1 MSDENGKSVVARLNN
16 VWLAW
21 FCVYMVTGA
30 YAMMQNRTSFFA
42 GTLDYIESLWIKL
55 FFLNI
60 PLQIVLALVAFQLNK
75 SSQIGMRKV
84 GAVVAMINTG
94 LIVLHILISVLVH
107 FTR

>member
-1 MSDENGKSVVARLNN
+1 MSDKNDKSVVSRLTN

-21 FCVYMVTGA
+21 FCVYMVSGA

-42 GTLDYIESLWIKL
+42 GTLDHVESLWIKL
-55 FFLNI
+55 VFLNI
-60 PLQIVLALVAFQLNK
+60 PLQIVLALVSSQLDK
-75 SSQIGMRKV
+75 SSQVGMRKV

>member
-1 MSDENGKSVVARLNN
+1 MSDENGKSVVSRLTN

-21 FCVYMVTGA
+21 FCVYMVSGA

-42 GTLDYIESLWIKL
+42 GTLDHVESLWIKL
-55 FFLNI
+55 VFLNI
-60 PLQIVLALVAFQLNK
+60 PLQIVLALVSSQLDK
-75 SSQIGMRKV
+75 SSQVGMRKV

-94 LIVLHILISVLVH
+94 LIVLHILISMLVH

>member
-1 MSDENGKSVVARLNN
+1 MSDENGKSVVSRLTN

-21 FCVYMVTGA
+21 FCVYMVSGA

-42 GTLDYIESLWIKL
+42 GTVDHVESLWIML
-55 FFLNI
+55 AFLNI
-60 PLQIVLALVAFQLNK
+60 PLQIVLALVASQLDK

>member
-1 MSDENGKSVVARLNN
+1 MSDKNDKSVVSRLTN

-21 FCVYMVTGA
+21 FCVYMVSGA

-42 GTLDYIESLWIKL
+42 GTLDHVESLWIKL
-55 FFLNI
+55 VFLNI
-60 PLQIVLALVAFQLNK
+60 PLQIVLALVSSQLDK
-75 SSQIGMRKV
+75 SSQVGMRKV

-94 LIVLHILISVLVH
+94 LIVLHILISILVH

>member
-1 MSDENGKSVVARLNN
+1 MSDKNDKSVVSRLTN

-21 FCVYMVTGA
+21 FCVYMVSGS

-42 GTLDYIESLWIKL
+42 GTLDHVESLWIKL
-55 FFLNI
+55 VFLNI
-60 PLQIVLALVAFQLNK
+60 PLQIVLALVSSQLDK
-75 SSQIGMRKV
+75 SSQVGMRKV

-94 LIVLHILISVLVH
+94 LIVLHILISILVH

>member
-1 MSDENGKSVVARLNN
+1 MSEKNDKSVVPRLTNA
-16 VWLAW
+16 WLAW
-21 FCVYMVTGA
+21 FCVYMVSGA

-42 GTLDYIESLWIKL
+42 GTLDHVESLWIKL
-55 FFLNI
+55 VFLNI
-60 PLQIVLALVAFQLNK
+60 PLQIVLALVAFQLDK
-75 SSQIGMRKV
+75 SSQIGKRKV

>member
-1 MSDENGKSVVARLNN
+1 MSDKNDKSVVSRLTN

-21 FCVYMVTGA
+21 FCVYMVSGA

-42 GTLDYIESLWIKL
+42 GTLDHVESLWIKL
-55 FFLNI
+55 VFLNI
-60 PLQIVLALVAFQLNK
+60 PLQIVLALVSSQLDK